1 MEFKGMFFHSFIIR
15 LFLFVLISGHRKF
28 LKKIVSHIILV
39 STHAM
44 ICCPLHR
51 YVQEW
56 LNCMVAAGIVTVHAG
71 DRFELPYDEQAL
83 RTHGHGATILPI
95 LSNMIPKLE
104 QVLPKD
110 GPRGEERK

>member
-1 MEFKGMFFHSFIIR
+1 
-15 LFLFVLISGHRKF
+15 
-28 LKKIVSHIILV
+28 
-39 STHAM
+39 M

-104 QVLPKD
+104 QVLPLE